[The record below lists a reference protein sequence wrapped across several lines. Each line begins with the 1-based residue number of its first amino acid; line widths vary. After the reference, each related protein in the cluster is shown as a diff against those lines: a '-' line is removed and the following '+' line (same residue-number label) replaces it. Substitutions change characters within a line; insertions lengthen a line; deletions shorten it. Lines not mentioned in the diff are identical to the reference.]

1 MSDLVSLVM
10 KAAASELLHQE
21 AIKVDREM
29 EDFLA
34 EIALVP
40 RIEGRR
46 DDLTSRFLEL
56 LKRRSEIAQRALG
69 IANSRGGRREPPP
82 EPALCAG

>member
-21 AIKVDREM
+21 AIKVDQEM

-34 EIALVP
+34 EMALVP

-46 DDLTSRFLEL
+46 DDFTLRFLGL

-69 IANSRGGRREPPP
+69 ITNSHGAKREPPP
-82 EPALCAG
+82 VPALRAG